1 MDQPMAAVESDLV
14 DLTGVS
20 IETLRSLDDS
30 VVAPSLPSIL
40 LKIDNPQAS
49 AGGDFNPSY
58 DD

>member
-1 MDQPMAAVESDLV
+1 MAAVESDLV

-20 IETLRSLDDS
+20 IEMLRSLDDS
-30 VVAPSLPSIL
+30 VVAPSLPGVL
-40 LKIDNPQAS
+40 LRIDNPQAS